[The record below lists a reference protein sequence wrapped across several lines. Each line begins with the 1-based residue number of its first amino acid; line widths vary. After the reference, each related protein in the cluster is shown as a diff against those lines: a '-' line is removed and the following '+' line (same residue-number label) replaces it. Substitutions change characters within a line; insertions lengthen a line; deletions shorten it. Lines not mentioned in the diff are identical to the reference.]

1 MLRQRCGAAFS
12 VVLAFSLCGCSA
24 PVGLYHSFEGGA
36 IAQNRQPPPG
46 ANLPYPNLADVP
58 AAAPATPAG
67 TQEEIAS
74 QAHTG
79 VSAPSPGALA
89 GLTLPE
95 AAPPVPNVP
104 GLALTAPPPPP
115 APAPVAAAP
124 APKPPGPPQGVAFRP
139 GSALLPPEQARVLKA
154 FAAKRDAVAH
164 IRVMGFGE
172 GSLDLALSRARRIA
186 DELTADGV
194 PQDQISVSAQA
205 SGSGGF
211 AQLVY

>member
-1 MLRQRCGAAFS
+1 MLRRRCGAAFS
-12 VVLAFSLCGCSA
+12 VVLAFSLCGCSS

-36 IAQNRQPPPG
+36 IAQNRQAPPG

-58 AAAPATPAG
+58 AGLPAMPAG
-67 TQEEIAS
+67 EQEAIAT

-89 GLTLPE
+89 GLTLPT

-104 GLALTAPPPPP
+104 GLTLTAPPPPP
-115 APAPVAAAP
+115 PALAPVAAAP
-124 APKPPGPPQGVAFRP
+124 APKPPGPPQAVAFRP
-139 GSALLPPEQARVLKA
+139 GSALLPPEQAVLLKR
-154 FAAKRDAVAH
+154 FAARRGAAR
-164 IRVMGFGE
+164 IRIGGFGE
-172 GSLDLALSRARRIA
+172 GDLPLALSRARRIA
-186 DELTADGV
+186 DALTADGV
-194 PQDQISVSAQA
+194 PPGDIRVTAQA

>member
-1 MLRQRCGAAFS
+1 MLRRRCGSAFS

-36 IAQNRQPPPG
+36 IAQSRQAPPG

-58 AAAPATPAG
+58 AGLPATPAG
-67 TQEEIAS
+67 EQEAIAA

-89 GLTLPE
+89 GLSLPA

-104 GLALTAPPPPP
+104 GLTLTAPAPA
-115 APAPVAAAP
+115 APAPVPVAAP
-124 APKPPGPPQGVAFRP
+124 APKPPGPPQDVAFRP
-139 GSALLPPEQARVLKA
+139 GSALLPPEQARILKA
-154 FAAKRDAVAH
+154 FAARRDAAAKV
-164 IRVMGFGE
+164 RVVGFGE
-172 GSLDLALSRARRIA
+172 GSLDLALFRARRIA
-186 DELTADGV
+186 DALTANGV
-194 PQDQISVSAQA
+194 PQDEISVAAQA